1 MLQLKKIY
9 LKYGD
14 RVLLDDVGATIS
26 DGEKVALVGR
36 NGAGKSTLLKIVAR
50 LQRPDSGEID
60 MPKGAR
66 VAYLRQEID
75 FDDQTLVLEEAMKAF
90 DELNVIETKISALE
104 HRLHDHLDEDTMS
117 DVLHELEDLYHL
129 RVTLGG
135 DTAQAD
141 AERVLTGLGFKSK
154 DLNKPLAQFSGG
166 WKMRVELAKMLL
178 SSPDILMLDEPTN
191 HLDMDAIIWLENYLK
206 SLRSTILTISH
217 DRQFLD
223 NVSERTLEIEQG
235 QINDYACGYSKYLVE
250 KVERD
255 ILLEAAYTNQQKLI
269 AQRERTID
277 RFRAKA
283 SKAKMAQSMLKQLD
297 KLERIE
303 WSPTD
308 LNSMTVRFPPAPRSG
323 ELAITAKSISKSY
336 GDHQVITDIDFEV
349 RRGERIAF
357 VGQNG
362 QGKTTFIKILTDIE
376 KATQGKVTPGY
387 NVNIGYY
394 AQNQAESLAL
404 NKTLLQ
410 TLEDISPPE
419 MRPRL
424 RAVLGAFLFSGDDV
438 EKKVSV
444 LSGGERARL
453 AMACM
458 LLRPINLLI
467 LDEPTNH
474 LDIESKNILKEAL
487 IEYEGTL
494 ILVSHD
500 REFLQDLT
508 DKTIEFKEG
517 KTKEYIGDIQYYLTK
532 RELDNFRDLAK
543 TTPLTKAQ
551 REESQPSTNS
561 TPKNNGSPSLKINSK
576 LEKEIEKLESEIN
589 KLEQLMGSVGFYE
602 SAQANDTL
610 KKYKDLQSKLEEKT
624 ELWING

>member
-36 NGAGKSTLLKIVAR
+36 NGAGKSTLLKIIAK
-50 LQRPDSGEID
+50 LQRPDQGEID

-75 FDDQTLVLEEAMKAF
+75 FDDQTSVLDEAMKAF
-90 DELNVIETKISALE
+90 DELNAIELKISALE
-104 HRLHDHLDEDTMS
+104 HRLHDHLDEDTMG

-135 DTAQAD
+135 DTAQAE

-178 SSPDILMLDEPTN
+178 CRPDILMLDEPTN
-191 HLDMDAIIWLENYLK
+191 HLDMDAIIWLENYLQ

-235 QINDYACGYSKYLVE
+235 QINDYNCGYSKYLVE

-255 ILLEAAYTNQQKLI
+255 LLLEAAYTNQQKLI

-283 SKAKMAQSMLKQLD
+283 SKAKMAQSMIKQLD
-297 KLERIE
+297 KLERVE

-323 ELAITAKSISKSY
+323 EISISAKNISKSY
-336 GDHQVITDIDFEV
+336 GEKQVITDIDFEV

-376 KATQGKVTPGY
+376 KATQGVVTPGY

-404 NKTLLQ
+404 NRFFLT
-410 TLEDISPPE
+410 
-419 MRPRL
+419 
-424 RAVLGAFLFSGDDV
+424 GAFCSYTF
-438 EKKVSV
+438 
-444 LSGGERARL
+444 
-453 AMACM
+453 
-458 LLRPINLLI
+458 
-467 LDEPTNH
+467 
-474 LDIESKNILKEAL
+474 
-487 IEYEGTL
+487 
-494 ILVSHD
+494 
-500 REFLQDLT
+500 
-508 DKTIEFKEG
+508 
-517 KTKEYIGDIQYYLTK
+517 
-532 RELDNFRDLAK
+532 
-543 TTPLTKAQ
+543 
-551 REESQPSTNS
+551 
-561 TPKNNGSPSLKINSK
+561 
-576 LEKEIEKLESEIN
+576 
-589 KLEQLMGSVGFYE
+589 
-602 SAQANDTL
+602 
-610 KKYKDLQSKLEEKT
+610 
-624 ELWING
+624 

>member
-36 NGAGKSTLLKIVAR
+36 NGAGKSTLLKIIAK
-50 LQRPDSGEID
+50 LQRPDQGEID

-75 FDDQTLVLEEAMKAF
+75 FDDQTSVLDEAMKAF
-90 DELNVIETKISALE
+90 DELNAIELKISALE
-104 HRLHDHLDEDTMS
+104 HRLHDHLDEDTMG

-135 DTAQAD
+135 DTAQAE

-178 SSPDILMLDEPTN
+178 CRPDILMLDEPTN
-191 HLDMDAIIWLENYLK
+191 HLDMDAIIWLENYLQ

-235 QINDYACGYSKYLVE
+235 QINDYNCGYSKYLVE

-255 ILLEAAYTNQQKLI
+255 LLLEAAYTNQQKLI

-283 SKAKMAQSMLKQLD
+283 SKAKMAQSMIKQLD
-297 KLERIE
+297 KLERVE

-323 ELAITAKSISKSY
+323 EISISAKNISKSY
-336 GDHQVITDIDFEV
+336 GEKQVITDIDFEV

-376 KATQGKVTPGY
+376 KASQGVVTPGY

-404 NKTLLQ
+404 NRTLLQ
-410 TLEDISPPE
+410 TLEDTSPPE

-474 LDIESKNILKEAL
+474 LDIDSKNILKDAL

-494 ILVSHD
+494 IVVSHD

-517 KTKEYIGDIQYYLTK
+517 KVKEYIGDIQYYLSK
-532 RELDNFRDLAK
+532 RELDNFRDLEK
-543 TTPLTKAQ
+543 
-551 REESQPSTNS
+551 S
-561 TPKNNGSPSLKINSK
+561 TPIAKKVKEDTFTPPIVKVELKKVNTK
-576 LEKEIEKLESEIN
+576 LEKEIA
-589 KLEQLMGSVGFYE
+589 KLEQDIAKIELSMAAENFY
-602 SAQANDTL
+602 STADSNQVIH
-610 KKYKDLQSKLEEKT
+610 KYKELQKQLESKMEF
-624 ELWING
+624 WMNG

>member
-1 MLQLKKIY
+1 MLQIKNLY

-14 RVLLDDVGATIS
+14 RILLDEINATIS
-26 DGEKVALVGR
+26 DGEKVAVVGR
-36 NGAGKSTLLKIVAR
+36 NGAGKSTLLKIIAK
-50 LQRPDSGEID
+50 LQSPDHGEID
-60 MPKGAR
+60 MPKETK

-75 FDDQTLVLEEAMKAF
+75 FDEQTSVLHESMKAF
-90 DELNVIETKISALE
+90 DELNAIETKLSKLE
-104 HRLHDHLDEDTMS
+104 LRLHDHLDEQTMG

-129 RVTLGG
+129 RHTLGG
-135 DTAQAD
+135 DTAQAE
-141 AERVLTGLGFKSK
+141 AERVLTGLGFKSQ

-178 SSPDILMLDEPTN
+178 CHPDILMLDEPTN
-191 HLDMDAIIWLENYLK
+191 HLDMDAIIWLENYLTT
-206 SLRSTILTISH
+206 LRSTILTISH

-235 QINDYACGYSKYLVE
+235 QLNDYNCGYSNYLVE

-255 ILLEAAYTNQQKLI
+255 QLMEAAYTNQQKLI
-269 AQRERTID
+269 AQREKTID

-283 SKAKMAQSMLKQLD
+283 SKAKMAQSMIKQLD
-297 KLERIE
+297 KLERVE
-303 WSPTD
+303 WTPTEV
-308 LNSMTVRFPPAPRSG
+308 NSMVVRFPPAPRSG
-323 ELAITAKSISKSY
+323 EIAISATNISKSY
-336 GDHQVITDIDFEV
+336 GPKHVLNDVELVV
-349 RRGERIAF
+349 RRGERISL

-362 QGKTTFIKILTDIE
+362 QGKTTFVKILTGIE
-376 KATQGKVTPGY
+376 KPDSGTITPGY

-394 AQNQAESLAL
+394 AQNQAETLAL

-474 LDIESKNILKEAL
+474 LDIDSKNILKDAL
-487 IEYEGTL
+487 IDFEGTL
-494 ILVSHD
+494 IVVSHD

-508 DKTIEFKEG
+508 DKTIEFKDG
-517 KTKEYIGDIQYYLTK
+517 GIKEYIGDIQYYLSK

-543 TTPLTKAQ
+543 SSPVLKQ
-551 REESQPSTNS
+551 SRDETNKQNKS
-561 TPKNNGSPSLKINSK
+561 NAPEVKKVNGKI
-576 LEKEIEKLESEIN
+576 EKEIQKLEEEIAKIELKMTEENFYSSPESN
-589 KLEQLMGSVGFYE
+589 KVIG
-602 SAQANDTL
+602 
-610 KKYKDLQSKLEEKT
+610 KYKDLQKELESKMEVWL
-624 ELWING
+624 NA

>member
-36 NGAGKSTLLKIVAR
+36 NGAGKSTLLKIIAK
-50 LQRPDSGEID
+50 LQRPDQGEID

-75 FDDQTLVLEEAMKAF
+75 FDDQTSVLDEAMKAF
-90 DELNVIETKISALE
+90 DELNAIELKISALE
-104 HRLHDHLDEDTMS
+104 HRLHDHLDENTMG

-135 DTAQAD
+135 DTAQAE

-178 SSPDILMLDEPTN
+178 CRPDILMLDEPTN
-191 HLDMDAIIWLENYLK
+191 HLDMDAIIWLENYLQ

-235 QINDYACGYSKYLVE
+235 QINDYNCGYSKYLVE

-255 ILLEAAYTNQQKLI
+255 LLLEAAYTNQQKLI

-283 SKAKMAQSMLKQLD
+283 SKAKMAQSMIKQLD
-297 KLERIE
+297 KLERVE

-323 ELAITAKSISKSY
+323 ELSIS
-336 GDHQVITDIDFEV
+336 
-349 RRGERIAF
+349 A
-357 VGQNG
+357 
-362 QGKTTFIKILTDIE
+362 
-376 KATQGKVTPGY
+376 
-387 NVNIGYY
+387 
-394 AQNQAESLAL
+394 
-404 NKTLLQ
+404 
-410 TLEDISPPE
+410 
-419 MRPRL
+419 
-424 RAVLGAFLFSGDDV
+424 
-438 EKKVSV
+438 
-444 LSGGERARL
+444 
-453 AMACM
+453 
-458 LLRPINLLI
+458 
-467 LDEPTNH
+467 
-474 LDIESKNILKEAL
+474 KNIRSEERRVGKS
-487 IEYEGTL
+487 
-494 ILVSHD
+494 VS
-500 REFLQDLT
+500 
-508 DKTIEFKEG
+508 
-517 KTKEYIGDIQYYLTK
+517 
-532 RELDNFRDLAK
+532 
-543 TTPLTKAQ
+543 
-551 REESQPSTNS
+551 
-561 TPKNNGSPSLKINSK
+561 
-576 LEKEIEKLESEIN
+576 
-589 KLEQLMGSVGFYE
+589 
-602 SAQANDTL
+602 
-610 KKYKDLQSKLEEKT
+610 
-624 ELWING
+624 

>member
-1 MLQLKKIY
+1 MLQLKNLY

-14 RVLLDDVGATIS
+14 RILLDEINGTVS
-26 DGEKVALVGR
+26 DGEKVAIVGR
-36 NGAGKSTLLKIVAR
+36 NGAGKSTLLKIIAK
-50 LQRPDSGEID
+50 LQSADHGEID
-60 MPKGAR
+60 MPKETK

-75 FDDQTLVLEEAMKAF
+75 FDEQTSVLHESMKAF
-90 DELNVIETKISALE
+90 DELNAIETKLSKLE
-104 HRLHDHLDEDTMS
+104 LRLHDHLDEQTMG

-129 RVTLGG
+129 RHTLGG
-135 DTAQAD
+135 DTAQAE
-141 AERVLTGLGFKSK
+141 AERVLTGLGFKSQ
-154 DLNKPLAQFSGG
+154 DLNKPLAEFSGG

-178 SSPDILMLDEPTN
+178 CRPDILMLDEPTN
-191 HLDMDAIIWLENYLK
+191 HLDMDAIIWLENYLT

-235 QINDYACGYSKYLVE
+235 QLNDYNCGYSKYLVE

-255 ILLEAAYTNQQKLI
+255 LLLEAAYTNQQKLI

-283 SKAKMAQSMLKQLD
+283 SKAKMAQSMIKQLD
-297 KLERIE
+297 KLERVE

-308 LNSMTVRFPPAPRSG
+308 INNMVVRFPAAPRSG
-323 ELAITAKSISKSY
+323 EIAISAKDISKSY
-336 GDHQVITDIDFEV
+336 GPKKVLNHVDMVV

-362 QGKTTFIKILTDIE
+362 QGKTTFVKILTGIE
-376 KATQGKVTPGY
+376 SANTGVVTPGY

-394 AQNQAESLAL
+394 AQNQAETLAL

-424 RAVLGAFLFSGDDV
+424 RAVLGAFLFSGDDA

-474 LDIESKNILKEAL
+474 LDIDSKNILKEAL
-487 IEYEGTL
+487 IEFEGTL

-517 KTKEYIGDIQYYLTK
+517 GIKEYIGDIQYYLSK
-532 RELDNFRDLAK
+532 REIDNFRDLTK
-543 TTPLTKAQ
+543 TSGSSKPPK
-551 REESQPSTNS
+551 EESFKQPKVVPEAKKVNT
-561 TPKNNGSPSLKINSK
+561 K
-576 LEKEIEKLESEIN
+576 LEKEIS
-589 KLEQLMGSVGFYE
+589 KLEQDIARLESQMAAENFYTTPE
-602 SAQANDTL
+602 SN
-610 KKYKDLQSKLEEKT
+610 KVINNYKELQRQLEAKMESW
-624 ELWING
+624 LNN

>member
-36 NGAGKSTLLKIVAR
+36 NGAGKSTLLKIIAK
-50 LQRPDSGEID
+50 LQRPDQGEID

-75 FDDQTLVLEEAMKAF
+75 FDDQTSVLDEAMKAF
-90 DELNVIETKISALE
+90 DELNAIELKISALE
-104 HRLHDHLDEDTMS
+104 HRLHDHLDEDTMG

-135 DTAQAD
+135 DTAQAE

-178 SSPDILMLDEPTN
+178 CRPDILMLDEPTN
-191 HLDMDAIIWLENYLK
+191 HLDMDAIIWLENYLQ

-235 QINDYACGYSKYLVE
+235 QINDYNCGYSKYLVE

-255 ILLEAAYTNQQKLI
+255 LLLEAAYTNQQKLI

-283 SKAKMAQSMLKQLD
+283 SKAKMAQSMIKQLD
-297 KLERIE
+297 KLERVE

-323 ELAITAKSISKSY
+323 ELSISAKNISKSY
-336 GDHQVITDIDFEV
+336 GEKQVITDIDFEV

-376 KATQGKVTPGY
+376 KATQGVVTPGY

-404 NKTLLQ
+404 NRTLLQ
-410 TLEDISPPE
+410 TLEDTSPPE

-474 LDIESKNILKEAL
+474 LDIDSKNILKDAL

-494 ILVSHD
+494 IVVSHD

-517 KTKEYIGDIQYYLTK
+517 KVKEYIGDIQYYLSK
-532 RELDNFRDLAK
+532 RELDNFRDLEK
-543 TTPLTKAQ
+543 
-551 REESQPSTNS
+551 S
-561 TPKNNGSPSLKINSK
+561 TPIAKKVKEDTFTPPIVKVELKKVNTK
-576 LEKEIEKLESEIN
+576 LEKEIA
-589 KLEQLMGSVGFYE
+589 KLEQDIAKIELSMAAENFY
-602 SAQANDTL
+602 STADSNQVIH
-610 KKYKDLQSKLEEKT
+610 KYKELQKQLESKMEF
-624 ELWING
+624 WMNG